1 MAASEV
7 WPTNKQWTKLFTV
20 NINGIMLDQAI
31 ANSSDVPAGGIE
43 GLLVEWAAGIPP
55 PCCVYTSCNARF
67 ITKCLPLLCSR
78 GLSRIFLKSAPSNFA
93 ALGQA
98 GVQQL

>member
-55 PCCVYTSCNARF
+55 P
-67 ITKCLPLLCSR
+67 LL
-78 GLSRIFLKSAPSNFA
+78 RIYQLQREIHHKMSSSA
-93 ALGQA
+93 
-98 GVQQL
+98 V